1 MRNFDM
7 FTTIMYGFINE
18 VTRQPASADI
28 RVRARRSESPATP
41 PRRKARRAVDT
52 TPRHAQLAGRYRVL
66 ADSFKRAAGF
76 Y

>member
-1 MRNFDM
+1 M

-18 VTRQPASADI
+18 ITRQPAMTEMPLSWKRGAGQG
-28 RVRARRSESPATP
+28 RSVKRLPGKNRRIVNATG
-41 PRRKARRAVDT
+41 RRQGHLSGKY
-52 TPRHAQLAGRYRVL
+52 QVL

>member
-1 MRNFDM
+1 M

-18 VTRQPASADI
+18 VTRQPGSANIPLRANRPRKQRMSGAPSQHRI
-28 RVRARRSESPATP
+28 RTATRREVPLS
-41 PRRKARRAVDT
+41 
-52 TPRHAQLAGRYRVL
+52 GRYQVL